1 MAKNTNWKDD
11 YWLFML
17 QLYLRKPVGIKPM
30 YSRAMVNL
38 ALEVHVHPRVL
49 FSKMCQIANLETSRI
64 EHIWEQ
70 YGENPRRLKR
80 AVQLLREMKGYG
92 NANEFYDGVETNE
105 TFEKDFRPLPEDER
119 FTPVALILVLDLY
132 FRLTP
137 GTMVCETPEIRE
149 LARLLSI
156 KATDVVE
163 AMEVMQ
169 RIDPY
174 LNCRDVLFSPLLGP
188 CADIWRRYGNTD
200 TEQLAQLAAELKEY
214 YQ

>member
-49 FSKMCQIANLETSRI
+49 FSKMCQIANLETPRI

-174 LNCRDVLFSPLLGP
+174 LNRRDVLFSPLLGP

>member
-1 MAKNTNWKDD
+1 MAKITNWKDD

-30 YSRAMVNL
+30 YSRAMVDL
-38 ALEVHVHPRVL
+38 AMEVHVHPQVL
-49 FSKMCQIANLETSRI
+49 FSKMCQIANLETPRI

-70 YGENPRRLKR
+70 YGENPRKLSR
-80 AVQLLREMKGYG
+80 AVRLLREMKGYG
-92 NANEFYDGVETNE
+92 NAGEFYDGVETNE

-137 GTMVCETPEIRE
+137 GTMVSQTPEIRE
-149 LARLLSI
+149 LAHLLNV
-156 KATDVVE
+156 KPADVVQV
-163 AMEVMQ
+163 MEELQ

-174 LNCRDVLFSPLLGP
+174 LNRRDVLFSPLLKP
-188 CADIWRRYGNTD
+188 CVDIWRRYGNTD
-200 TEQLAQLAAELKEY
+200 TEELAQLAAELKEY
-214 YQ
+214 YK